1 MHSDAY
7 CELLALINEAHVT
20 TLRRDK
26 ASLSNVSFLLGL
38 FSGDLTPEEYAE
50 LHALLV
56 TK

>member
-1 MHSDAY
+1 MQHTAEYANMLGVIKRS
-7 CELLALINEAHVT
+7 H
-20 TLRRDK
+20 K